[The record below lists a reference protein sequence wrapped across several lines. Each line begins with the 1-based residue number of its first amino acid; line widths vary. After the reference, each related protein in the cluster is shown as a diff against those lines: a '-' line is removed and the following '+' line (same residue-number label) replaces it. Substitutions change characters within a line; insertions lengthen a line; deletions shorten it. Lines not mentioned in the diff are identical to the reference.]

1 MFPMKVNVNMD
12 LVIRGCHS
20 SRNHDYFGSA
30 PNKPDGCQSWILA
43 WHYLSVDPLK
53 VDIYIYIKYTYI
65 VYIYISSIYLY
76 IIYLY
81 IYVIYVYMWSIY
93 IYMWYMV
100 NLSKESKAKNL
111 KSELRFWYKPS
122 NGGKQKIPRHPIGLL
137 PSWDSLKSSKNI

>member
-65 VYIYISSIYLY
+65 VYIYH
-76 IIYLY
+76 LY
-81 IYVIYVYMWSIY
+81 IYILSIYIYICDICIYVIY

-100 NLSKESKAKNL
+100 NLSKESKAKHL

>member
-1 MFPMKVNVNMD
+1 MKVNVNMD

-43 WHYLSVDPLK
+43 WHYLSVDPLESGYLY
-53 VDIYIYIKYTYI
+53 IYIYQIYI
-65 VYIYISSIYLY
+65 HSVYIYIYH
-76 IIYLY
+76 LY
-81 IYVIYVYMWSIY
+81 IYILSIYICDICIYVIY

-122 NGGKQKIPRHPIGLL
+122 NGRQTENPT
-137 PSWDSLKSSKNI
+137 SSHWVAPVMGFSEIF

>member
-65 VYIYISSIYLY
+65 VYIYISSIYIY

-81 IYVIYVYMWSIY
+81 IYMWYMYTCDLY

-122 NGGKQKIPRHPIGLL
+122 NGGKQKIPRQPIGLL